1 MSLYDHF
8 RKDELP
14 FVERALELLTLVERK
29 QTMRLTD
36 FLDPRQVDIFQS
48 LTSQVSD
55 VTVTADGGY
64 PEAERVRAILAPEYF
79 AVTPEDFQLTLLQI
93 KADQRFLKLEHR
105 DVMGALLHIG
115 LKREKF
121 GDILI
126 GEDGCQVVIASE
138 IADFVRSQV
147 TQIHRVPVELTEL
160 SWDQIIFSEQKLVE
174 KRITVASP
182 RADAVV
188 GEVCNLSRAKA
199 LLPIRAGKLKINW
212 KVVDDPSHPVEAG
225 DMLSVAGFGRF
236 RVLEV
241 TGPTRSG
248 RLWMRVGIYS

>member
-1 MSLYDHF
+1 MSLYHHF
-8 RKDELP
+8 RKEELP
-14 FVERALELLTLVERK
+14 FVERALELLTLVGRK

-36 FLDPRQVDIFQS
+36 FLDPRQLEIFQS
-48 LTSQVSD
+48 LTSQVSG
-55 VTVTADGGY
+55 VTVTASGGY
-64 PEAERVRAILAPEYF
+64 PEAERVRAVLSPDYHVAE
-79 AVTPEDFQLTLLQI
+79 PEDYQLALVEI

-126 GEDGCQVVIASE
+126 GDSGSQVVIAAE
-138 IADFVRSQV
+138 VVDFVRSQV
-147 TQIHRVPVELTEL
+147 TQIHRVPVELSEL
-160 SWDQIIFSEQKLVE
+160 TWEELRLPEQKLAE
-174 KRITVASP
+174 KQITVASP

-212 KVVDDPSHPVEAG
+212 KVVDDPSCPVETG
-225 DMLSVAGFGRF
+225 DMLSLAGFGRF
-236 RVLEV
+236 QVL
-241 TGPTRSG
+241 
-248 RLWMRVGIYS
+248 